1 MLLRGFFMQTIFGSV
16 ALAFAIAACGGSNLD
31 PGAGNDAGKGTGT
44 LAIEGSVH
52 ASPRLTNARVA
63 AEFDT
68 DFSVRVALNN
78 QTVTT
83 GTVTVTSSTGKVPL
97 TYRND
102 NRWAGSVPGYD
113 EVYILDV
120 ESGPDKVTGVRV
132 DGPDIHVFST
142 PTAGATVDS
151 TMPLMLKWDRE
162 DQADSAAVR
171 AENID
176 SVSIPDSGSYAL
188 AGGALKADKDQAR
201 QNTVRLTRTNRVV
214 PSGTVAGS
222 TWSVTIE
229 NEIDVVAAALPL

>member
-16 ALAFAIAACGGSNLD
+16 ALVFAIAACGGSNLD
-31 PGAGNDAGKGTGT
+31 PGAGNDPGTGTGT
-44 LAIEGSVH
+44 LEIDGSVH
-52 ASPRLTNARVA
+52 ASPRLTNARTA

-83 GTVTVTSSTGKVPL
+83 GTVTVTSATGKVPL

-142 PTAGATVDS
+142 PTAGAVGDPAS
-151 TMPLMLKWDRE
+151 ALMVKWDRE
-162 DQADSAAVR
+162 DEADSAAMR

-176 SVSIPDSGSYAL
+176 SISIPDSGTYAL
-188 AGGALKADKDQAR
+188 GAGALKTDKDQAR

-214 PSGTVAGS
+214 PAGTAAGS
-222 TWSVTIE
+222 TWSVSIE
-229 NEIDVVAAALPL
+229 NEIDVVTEAQPL

>member
-1 MLLRGFFMQTIFGSV
+1 MQPILASTV
-16 ALAFAIAACGGSNLD
+16 LAFAIAACGGSNLD
-31 PGAGNDAGKGTGT
+31 PGAGNDPGTGT
-44 LAIEGSVH
+44 STLQIDGSVR
-52 ASPRLTNARVA
+52 ASSRLTNARA
-63 AEFDT
+63 SAEFDT
-68 DFSVRVALNN
+68 EFSVRVSLNN

-83 GTVTVTSSTGKVPL
+83 GTVTVTSASGKVPL
-97 TYRND
+97 TYRAD
-102 NRWAGSVPGYD
+102 NRWSGNAASYD

-132 DGPDIHVFST
+132 DGPDIHVFSA
-142 PTAGATVDS
+142 PTAGATVDA

-188 AGGALKADKDQAR
+188 AGGALKTDKDQAR
-201 QNTVRLTRTNRVV
+201 QNTVRLSRTNRVA

-229 NEIDVVAAALPL
+229 NEIDVVAQAQPL